1 MDQPH
6 DSRDLRRLDAPWD
19 VTQRPMDRH
28 ERHPEPTAYEHH
40 CHVVRFRQLRQ
51 HLRVTGPLVP
61 GPPEGAFVDRRGH
74 DGSEPAREGI
84 LTSSLDRPRRD
95 ASRFSRV
102 LPEWNRC
109 VRLYIVHL
117 DPELACAVQS
127 KAVGALVEKLARSID
142 AKCPGIGER
151 RQRLQHD
158 LGADPGRVAA
168 GQADS
173 AHRIRSCAHHDSG
186 YASIMEAYRLRR
198 DGSRDRL
205 QVPFRGPAL
214 LNAPLYNKSTAFTH
228 SERAAF
234 GLEGLLPDA
243 VSTMDQQA
251 RRVYDNI
258 ARKTDALERYIGLAA
273 LQDRNEHLFH
283 RVLLD
288 HLEEFLPVVYTPT
301 VGQACQLYSRIFRR
315 TRGLWITPQHEGR
328 IHDVLRSAPFAG
340 VRLVVVTDNERILG
354 LGDQGAGGMGIP
366 IGKLALYSA
375 AAGIHP
381 AQTLPVSLDVGTD
394 NQGLLADDL
403 YLGWRQPRLRGD
415 RYDALVREFVDA
427 IKRTFPDALLQWE
440 DFKKGTALRL
450 LDTYRHELPSFNDD
464 VQGTAAVAVAG
475 VLAGLRG
482 IGARLREQRIVIL
495 GAGAAGVG
503 IARLLRT
510 AVGRAGLE
518 RDQLTKAIAV
528 LDSRGFVV
536 ADREIRDDYKREL
549 AWPSDLAGSV
559 GLGDGAD
566 RSLLGVVTAF
576 EPTILIGTSGQAGA
590 FDEKTIRA
598 MASKCERPIIFP
610 LSNPTAN
617 SEATPSDLL
626 GWTDGRALIA
636 TGSPF
641 DPVVRAGVTHRI
653 GQGNNVFIFP
663 GVGLGALVAEARE
676 VTDGMFEVAA
686 NTLAT
691 QVAQQDLN
699 QGMLFP
705 PVTALRETAA
715 KVAIAVV
722 REARDA
728 GVGREID
735 DDEIGV
741 VVAAAMWEPA
751 YPEMTAV

>member
-1 MDQPH
+1 
-6 DSRDLRRLDAPWD
+6 
-19 VTQRPMDRH
+19 V
-28 ERHPEPTAYEHH
+28 
-40 CHVVRFRQLRQ
+40 
-51 HLRVTGPLVP
+51 
-61 GPPEGAFVDRRGH
+61 
-74 DGSEPAREGI
+74 
-84 LTSSLDRPRRD
+84 
-95 ASRFSRV
+95 
-102 LPEWNRC
+102 
-109 VRLYIVHL
+109 
-117 DPELACAVQS
+117 
-127 KAVGALVEKLARSID
+127 
-142 AKCPGIGER
+142 
-151 RQRLQHD
+151 
-158 LGADPGRVAA
+158 
-168 GQADS
+168 
-173 AHRIRSCAHHDSG
+173 
-186 YASIMEAYRLRR
+186 EAYRLER
-198 DGSRDRL
+198 DGPRDRL
-205 QVPFRGPAL
+205 EVPFRGPAL
-214 LNAPLYNKSTAFTH
+214 LNAPLYNKSTAFTRA
-228 SERAAF
+228 ERATF
-234 GLEGLLPDA
+234 GLCGLLPDA

-258 ARKTDALERYIGLAA
+258 VRKTDALERYIGLAA
-273 LQDRNEHLFH
+273 LQDRNEHLFY

-315 TRGLWITPQHEGR
+315 TRGLWITPEHEGR
-328 IHDVLRSAPFAG
+328 IHEVLRSAPFED

-366 IGKLALYSA
+366 VGKLALYSA

-381 AQTLPVSLDVGTD
+381 AKTLPVSLDVGTD
-394 NQGLLADDL
+394 NQDLLSDDL
-403 YLGWRQPRLRGD
+403 YLGWRQARLRGK

-427 IKRTFPDALLQWE
+427 VKRTFPGALLQWE

-450 LDTYRHELPSFNDD
+450 LDTYRGELPSFNDD

-482 IGARLREQRIVIL
+482 IGAELREQRIVIL

-510 AVGRAGLE
+510 AIGRAGLE
-518 RDQLTKAIAV
+518 GERLTRAIAV

-549 AWPSDLAGSV
+549 AWPGDLAGSS
-559 GLGDGAD
+559 GLGDAAD
-566 RSLLGVVTAF
+566 RSLLGVVTALK
-576 EPTILIGTSGQAGA
+576 PTILIGTSGQAGA

-598 MASKCERPIIFP
+598 MAGSCERPIIFP

-617 SEATPSDLL
+617 SEAIPSDLL
-626 GWTDGRALIA
+626 SWTDGRALIA

-663 GVGLGALVAEARE
+663 GVGLGALVAGARE

-691 QVAQQDLN
+691 QVAQQDLRE
-699 QGMLFP
+699 GMLFP
-705 PVTALRETAA
+705 PVTALRDTAA

-728 GVGREID
+728 GVGREIG
-735 DDEIGV
+735 DDEIGGT
-741 VVAAAMWEPA
+741 VAAAMWEPA